1 LKDLPGTPPW
11 LGVTGHRPN
20 KLRPEA
26 IARISTQTEQM
37 LAELAA
43 ICGGLGIVSGM
54 AEGADRIVVKLAL
67 SRGFELRCVLPFAA
81 AEYERDFASQQSR
94 EEFHTLLGCASRVHE
109 LAGNPAA
116 RSAAYEAAG
125 RAMLEQC
132 DILLAIWDGRPAAG
146 RGGSAQMAKEA
157 VARNMP
163 IIWINSENALPPVFR
178 FDGDTP
184 FAAAQDRLVA
194 FVSGLVRAQE
204 WPSAKR

>member
-1 LKDLPGTPPW
+1 LNNLPHTPLW

-26 IARISTQTEQM
+26 IARIWTQTEHV
-37 LAELAA
+37 LDELAA

-94 EEFHTLLGCASRVHE
+94 EEFLALLGHASRVDE
-109 LAGNPAA
+109 LAGNPEA

-125 RAMLEQC
+125 RAMLDQC

-146 RGGSAQMAKEA
+146 RGGSAQMANEA
-157 VARNMP
+157 VARRMP
-163 IIWINSENALPPVFR
+163 IIWIDSENALPPVFR

-184 FAAAQDRLVA
+184 FAAAQRRLGA
-194 FVSGLVRAQE
+194 FVSGLATARAR
-204 WPSAKR
+204 PSAKK